1 MINVL
6 EKGGEMLHVTELL
19 GAHAYDRDGHFVGRV
34 IEMFIEPADQPNRIA
49 RILLGRGKYLPL
61 VVRYDHISFVAPGVI
76 RLNVEEKQL
85 AHYQANEGWLAMHKD
100 LLDQQII
107 DTSGRKVVRVND
119 IDLSE
124 HRVNGTVELRVTNVD
139 VGLTGAA
146 RRLLHGVAS
155 PGLIRGLATRLP
167 TRTIPWEFVSL
178 IEPDPLRRVKL
189 RITHQK
195 LERLHPADL
204 ADIMEELS
212 PVERQSIIASL
223 DEETAAEALAEL
235 DKRLTTQIVETL
247 DPEKAADILEEM
259 DPDQAA
265 DVIAGLTEESSRDV
279 LREMPGKEAREV
291 RELLKFEE
299 NSAGGMMNT
308 DFIYV
313 GEKATC
319 SEVIEWIREKD
330 VDLEQ
335 LDTVFLIDSDAKFVG
350 AVAVGRLLLAPPG
363 EAMESLKSEPLLS
376 LTPDAEDK
384 EVFELFDKYNL
395 HSLAVVDQDG
405 HPIGAIAVD
414 DIVTRLRK

>member
-1 MINVL
+1 ML
-6 EKGGEMLHVTELL
+6 HATDLLGGE
-19 GAHAYDRDGHFVGRV
+19 AYDRDGHFVGQ
-34 IEMFIEPADQPNRIA
+34 ITELFIEPADQTNRVA
-49 RILLGRGKYLPL
+49 WVLLGRGKYLPL
-61 VVRYDHISFVAPGVI
+61 VARYDNLAFVAPGVI
-76 RLNVEEKQL
+76 RLNIEEKDL
-85 AHYQANEGWLAMHKD
+85 EHYQPNEGWLAMRKD

-119 IDLSE
+119 IDMAE
-124 HRVNGTVELRVTNVD
+124 QRINGTVELRVTQVD

-155 PGLIRGLATRLP
+155 PGVVRGLTTKLP
-167 TRTIPWEFVSL
+167 TRVIPWEFVNL

-195 LERLHPADL
+195 LERMHPADL

-212 PVERQSIIASL
+212 PLERQSIIASL

-247 DPEKAADILEEM
+247 APQKAADILEEM

-265 DVIAGLTEESSRDV
+265 DVIAGIRPESSSEI
-279 LREMPGKEAREV
+279 LSEMPGDEAREV

-313 GEKATC
+313 GDSATRD
-319 SEVIEWIREKD
+319 EVVSWIREKD
-330 VDLEQ
+330 VDLER
-335 LDTVFLIDSDAKFVG
+335 LDTVFLIDSEAKFSG
-350 AVAVGRLLLAPPG
+350 AVAVGRLLYAAPYDRMDG
-363 EAMESLKSEPLLS
+363 LKMEPLIS
-376 LTPDAEDK
+376 ITPDAADK
-384 EVFELFDKYNL
+384 EVFEVFDKYNL
-395 HSLAVVDQDG
+395 HSLAVVDENG
-405 HPIGAIAVD
+405 RPIGAIEVD
-414 DIVTRLRK
+414 DVVTRLRNR

>member
-1 MINVL
+1 
-6 EKGGEMLHVTELL
+6 
-19 GAHAYDRDGHFVGRV
+19 
-34 IEMFIEPADQPNRIA
+34 
-49 RILLGRGKYLPL
+49 
-61 VVRYDHISFVAPGVI
+61 VI
-76 RLNVEEKQL
+76 RLNVEEKDL
-85 AHYQANEGWLAMHKD
+85 EHYQPNEAWLAMRKD

-119 IDLSE
+119 IDLAE
-124 HRVNGTVELRVTNVD
+124 QQTEATVELRVMQVD

-155 PGLIRGLATRLP
+155 PGFVRGLTTKLP
-167 TRTIPWEFVSL
+167 TRVIPWEFVNL

-195 LERLHPADL
+195 LERMHPADL

-212 PVERQSIIASL
+212 PIERQSIIASL

-247 DPEKAADILEEM
+247 APQKAADILEEM
-259 DPDQAA
+259 EPDQAA
-265 DVIAGLTEESSRDV
+265 DVIADMTAEKSREV
-279 LREMPGKEAREV
+279 LSEMPGEEAREV

-313 GEKATC
+313 GEAATRD
-319 SEVIEWIREKD
+319 EVVSWIKEMD
-330 VDLEQ
+330 VDLER
-335 LDTVFLIDSDAKFVG
+335 LDTVFLIDGEAKFSG
-350 AVAVGRLLLAPPG
+350 AVAVGRLLFAAP
-363 EAMESLKSEPLLS
+363 EEEMETLKMEPLLFVP
-376 LTPDAEDK
+376 PDAQDK

-395 HSLAVVDQDG
+395 HSLAVVDALG
-405 HPIGAIAVD
+405 RPIGAIEVD
-414 DIVTRLRK
+414 DVVSRIRHR

>member
-1 MINVL
+1 
-6 EKGGEMLHVTELL
+6 MLHATELL
-19 GAHAYDRDGHFVGRV
+19 GGETYDSNGHFVGQV
-34 IEMFIEPADQPNRIA
+34 TELFIEPADQPNRIA
-49 RILLGRGKYLPL
+49 RVLLGRGKFLPL
-61 VVRYDHISFVAPGVI
+61 VARYDHLAFVAPGVL
-76 RLNVEEKQL
+76 RLNVEEKDL
-85 AHYQANEGWLAMHKD
+85 EHYHPNEGWLALRKD

-124 HRVNGTVELRVTNVD
+124 QRTNGTVELRVTQVD

-167 TRTIPWEFVSL
+167 TRVIPWEFVNL
-178 IEPDPLRRVKL
+178 IETDPLRRVKL
-189 RITHQK
+189 RISHQK
-195 LERLHPADL
+195 LERMHPADL

-212 PVERQSIIASL
+212 SAERNSIIASL

-235 DKRLTTQIVETL
+235 DKRLTTQIVETM

-265 DVIAGLTEESSRDV
+265 DVLAELAPEKSRDV
-279 LREMPGKEAREV
+279 LREMPGDEAREV
-291 RELLKFEE
+291 RELLKFDE

-313 GEKATC
+313 GDTATC
-319 SEVIEWIREKD
+319 EEVMAWIREKD

-335 LDTVFLIDSDAKFVG
+335 LDTIFLIDLNAVFSG
-350 AVAVGRLLLAPPG
+350 AVAVGRLLFTSPD
-363 EAMESLKSEPLLS
+363 ERMESLKSEPLLS
-376 LTPDAEDK
+376 VKPDARDK

-395 HSLAVVDQDG
+395 HSLAVVDNEG
-405 HPIGAIAVD
+405 RPIGAIAVD
-414 DIVTRLRK
+414 DIVTRLRHR

>member
-1 MINVL
+1 
-6 EKGGEMLHVTELL
+6 MLHATELL
-19 GAHAYDRDGHFVGRV
+19 GGEAYDKAGHFVGNV
-34 IEMFIEPADQPNRIA
+34 NELFIEPADQPNRVA
-49 RILLGRGKYLPL
+49 RVLLGRGKYLPL
-61 VVRYDHISFVAPGVI
+61 VARYDHLAFVAPGVLK
-76 RLNVEEKQL
+76 LNVEEKEL
-85 AHYQANEGWLAMHKD
+85 EHYRPNEGWLAVRKD

-119 IDLSE
+119 IDFSE
-124 HRVNGTVELRVTNVD
+124 QRIDGTVELRVTHVD

-155 PGLIRGLATRLP
+155 PGLIRGVATKLP
-167 TRTIPWEFVSL
+167 TRLIPWEFVNL
-178 IEPDPLRRVKL
+178 IESDPLRRVKL

-195 LERLHPADL
+195 LESMHPADL

-212 PVERQSIIASL
+212 PLERQSIIASL

-235 DKRLTTQIVETL
+235 DKRLTSQIVETL

-265 DVIAGLTEESSRDV
+265 DVLAGLPPETSRDV
-279 LREMPGKEAREV
+279 LREMPGAEAREV
-291 RELLKFEE
+291 RERLKFEA

-319 SEVIEWIREKD
+319 AEVIAWIQEKD
-330 VDLEQ
+330 VNLEQ
-335 LDTVFLIDSDAKFVG
+335 LDTIFLIDTNARLTG
-350 AVAVGRLLLAPPG
+350 AVAIGRLLLAPPAERM
-363 EAMESLKSEPLLS
+363 EALKSEPWLAVLA
-376 LTPDAEDK
+376 DAQDK

-395 HSLAVVDQDG
+395 HSLAVVDTVG

-414 DIVTRLRK
+414 DIVTRLRNH

>member
-1 MINVL
+1 L
-6 EKGGEMLHVTELL
+6 E
-19 GAHAYDRDGHFVGRV
+19 
-34 IEMFIEPADQPNRIA
+34 
-49 RILLGRGKYLPL
+49 
-61 VVRYDHISFVAPGVI
+61 
-76 RLNVEEKQL
+76 
-85 AHYQANEGWLAMHKD
+85 HYRPNEGWLALRKD

-119 IDLSE
+119 IELSE
-124 HRVNGTVELRVTNVD
+124 QRTNGTVELRVTQVD

-146 RRLLHGVAS
+146 RRLLHGLAS
-155 PGLIRGLATRLP
+155 PGLIRGLATKLP
-167 TRTIPWEFVSL
+167 TRLIPWEFVNL
-178 IEPDPLRRVKL
+178 IESDPLRRVKL

-195 LERLHPADL
+195 LERMHPADL

-212 PVERQSIIASL
+212 PAERQSIVASL

-265 DVIAGLTEESSRDV
+265 DVLAGLTPESSRDV
-279 LREMPGKEAREV
+279 LREMPGEEAREV

-299 NSAGGMMNT
+299 SSAGGMMNT

-313 GEKATC
+313 GETATRE
-319 SEVIEWIREKD
+319 EVVAWIHEKD

-335 LDTVFLIDSDAKFVG
+335 LDTIFLIDNDAKLTG
-350 AVAVGRLLLAPPG
+350 AVAVGRLLLAPAD
-363 EAMESLKSEPLLS
+363 ERIDALKAEPLLS
-376 LTPDAEDK
+376 VTPDAQEK

-395 HSLAVVDQDG
+395 HSLAVVDKAG

-414 DIVTRLRK
+414 DIVTRLRKR